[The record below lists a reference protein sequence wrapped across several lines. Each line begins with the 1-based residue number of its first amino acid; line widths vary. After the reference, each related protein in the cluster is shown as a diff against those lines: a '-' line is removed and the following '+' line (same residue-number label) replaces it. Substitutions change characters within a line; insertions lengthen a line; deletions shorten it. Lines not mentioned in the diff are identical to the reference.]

1 MSINWFPGHMHKA
14 ILEMKKTLPTIDV
27 IIEVLDA
34 RIPYSS
40 ENPVI
45 AKLRGA
51 PLDVEADAEGRGARA
66 PLKPLIKLLNKSDLA
81 DPDATQA
88 WIDAFERERGV
99 KAMAVSTQQ
108 PERIRGLAELCRKL
122 APTARQGA
130 GAINALITG
139 IPNVGKSTLIN
150 TLAGRPVAKT
160 GNEPAITKGQQIINL
175 HNGIMLVDT
184 PGILWPKIENPN
196 SGYRLAATGA
206 IKNTAMSYD
215 DVAFF
220 AVEFLLK
227 NYPELLKQRFK
238 LAQLPATELEL
249 LEIVGRQRGC
259 LASGGVVNIEQISR
273 IVLTEFRDGVLGR
286 ITLETPEV
294 AARERIAVQA
304 AIEKKNAELAEKKL
318 QRKNKSKGVR

>member
-45 AKLRGA
+45 AKLRGT
-51 PLDVEADAEGRGARA
+51 PLDGATSTT
-66 PLKPLIKLLNKSDLA
+66 PPKPLIKLLNKSDLA
-81 DPDATQA
+81 DPETTQA

-99 KAMAVSTQQ
+99 KALAVSTEQ
-108 PERIRGLAELCRKL
+108 PERIRGIKDLCRKL
-122 APTARQGA
+122 APAKGVGA
-130 GAINALITG
+130 LNVLITG

-150 TLAGRPVAKT
+150 TLAGRQMAKT

-175 HNGIMLVDT
+175 HDGIMLVDT
-184 PGILWPKIENPN
+184 PGILWPKIDNEN

-220 AVEFLLK
+220 TVGFLLK
-227 NYPELLKQRFK
+227 AYPELLKQRFK

-249 LEIVGRQRGC
+249 LEVVGRQRGC

-294 AARERIAVQA
+294 AARERIEVQA

-318 QRKNKSKGVR
+318 QRKNKFKTQR

>member
-14 ILEMKKTLPTIDV
+14 ILELKKTLPTVDV

-45 AKLRGA
+45 AKLSADRARG
-51 PLDVEADAEGRGARA
+51 D
-66 PLKPLIKLLNKSDLA
+66 KPLIKLLNKSDLA
-81 DPDATQA
+81 DPAATQA

-108 PERIRGLAELCRKL
+108 PDRIRGLADLCRKL
-122 APTARQGA
+122 APKAVQGV
-130 GAINALITG
+130 GALNVLITG
-139 IPNVGKSTLIN
+139 IPNVGKSTIIN
-150 TLAGRPVAKT
+150 TLAGRPIAKT
-160 GNEPAITKGQQIINL
+160 GNEPAITKGQQVINL
-175 HNGIMLVDT
+175 HNGIMLIDT
-184 PGILWPKIENPN
+184 PGILWPKIDNEN

-220 AVEFLLK
+220 AVDFLLK
-227 NYPELLKQRFK
+227 HYPELLKQRFK
-238 LAQLPATELEL
+238 LAELPATEVGL
-249 LEIVGRQRGC
+249 LEVVGRQRGC
-259 LASGGVVNIEQISR
+259 LSSGGVVNIEQISR
-273 IVLTEFRDGVLGR
+273 IVLTEFREGVLGR

-294 AARERIAVQA
+294 AARERIVVQEM
-304 AIEKKNAELAEKKL
+304 IERKNAELAEKKL
-318 QRKNKSKGVR
+318 QRKNRFKSQR

>member
-14 ILEMKKTLPTIDV
+14 ILEIRKTLPTIDV
-27 IIEVLDA
+27 LIEVLDA

-45 AKLRGA
+45 AKFRN
-51 PLDVEADAEGRGARA
+51 D
-66 PLKPLIKLLNKSDLA
+66 KPLIKLLNKSDLA
-81 DPDATQA
+81 DPDVTQA

-99 KAMAVSTQQ
+99 KALAVSTQQ
-108 PERIRGLAELCRKL
+108 PERIRALADLCRKL
-122 APTARQGA
+122 APAAVGGVGA
-130 GAINALITG
+130 LNALITG

-150 TLAGRPVAKT
+150 TLAGRTIAKT
-160 GNEPAITKGQQIINL
+160 GNEPAITKGQQIIDL
-175 HNGIMLVDT
+175 RNGIMLVDT
-184 PGILWPKIENPN
+184 PGILWPKIENEN

-220 AVEFLLK
+220 TVDFLLK

-238 LAQLPATELEL
+238 LDALPGTELEF
-249 LEIVGRQRGC
+249 LEKVGRQRGC
-259 LASGGVVNIEQISR
+259 LAAGNTVNIGQISR

-286 ITLETPEV
+286 ISLETPEV
-294 AARERIAVQA
+294 AARERSAVQ
-304 AIEKKNAELAEKKL
+304 EKIDRRNAEEAARKLA
-318 QRKNKSKGVR
+318 RKQKFRARD

>member
-14 ILEMKKTLPTIDV
+14 ILEIRKTLPTIDV
-27 IIEVLDA
+27 MIEVLDA

-40 ENPVI
+40 ENPVV
-45 AKLRGA
+45 AKLRGDSSSSGRRE
-51 PLDVEADAEGRGARA
+51 PL
-66 PLKPLIKLLNKSDLA
+66 PLIKLLNKSDLA
-81 DPDATQA
+81 DPDITQA

-99 KAMAVSTQQ
+99 KALAVTTQQ
-108 PERIRGLAELCRKL
+108 PERIRALADLCRKL
-122 APTARQGA
+122 APEAARGVGA
-130 GAINALITG
+130 LNALITG

-150 TLAGRPVAKT
+150 TLAGRQMAKT

-184 PGILWPKIENPN
+184 PGILWPKIENEN

-220 AVEFLLK
+220 AIDFLLK
-227 NYPELLKQRFK
+227 NYPDLLRQRFR
-238 LAQLPATELEL
+238 LATLPATEMEF

-259 LASGGVVNIEQISR
+259 LASGNTVNIEQISR
-273 IVLTEFRDGVLGR
+273 IVLTEFRDGVIGR
-286 ITLETPEV
+286 ITLETPEM
-294 AARERIAVQA
+294 AARERIAVQEA
-304 AIEKKNAELAEKKL
+304 MEKRKAEQAEKKL
-318 QRKNKSKGVR
+318 QRKQKFKVREE

>member
-45 AKLRGA
+45 AKMRGE
-51 PLDVEADAEGRGARA
+51 PLDTDAAVKPGSN
-66 PLKPLIKLLNKSDLA
+66 PPKPLIKLLNKSDLA
-81 DPDATQA
+81 DPEVTQA
-88 WIDAFERERGV
+88 WIEAFERERGV
-99 KAMAVSTQQ
+99 KALAVTSEQ
-108 PERIRGLAELCRKL
+108 PERIRGLADLCRKL
-122 APTARQGA
+122 APRAIEGVGA
-130 GAINALITG
+130 LNALITG
-139 IPNVGKSTLIN
+139 IPNVGKSTIIN
-150 TLAGRPVAKT
+150 TLAGRQIAKT

-184 PGILWPKIENPN
+184 PGILWPKIENEN

-215 DVAFF
+215 DVAIF
-220 AVEFLLK
+220 AVDFLLK

-238 LAQLPATELEL
+238 LTQLPPTEIEFLNV
-249 LEIVGRQRGC
+249 VGRQRGC
-259 LASGGVVNIEQISR
+259 LATGGVVNIEQISR

-286 ITLETPEV
+286 ISLETPEV
-294 AARERIAVQA
+294 AARERIVVREM
-304 AIEKKNAELAEKKL
+304 IERKNAELAEKKL
-318 QRKNKSKGVR
+318 LRKKKFKS

>member
-51 PLDVEADAEGRGARA
+51 PLDVEADASMA
-66 PLKPLIKLLNKSDLA
+66 PPKPLIKLLNKSDLA
-81 DPDATQA
+81 DPEVTQA

-99 KAMAVSTQQ
+99 KALAVSAQQ
-108 PERIRGLAELCRKL
+108 PERIRGLADLCRKL
-122 APTARQGA
+122 APTAAQGV
-130 GAINALITG
+130 GALNALITG

-150 TLAGRPVAKT
+150 TLAGRQIAKT

-175 HNGIMLVDT
+175 HNGIMLIDT
-184 PGILWPKIENPN
+184 PGILWPKIDNEN

-215 DVAFF
+215 DVAVF
-220 AVEFLLK
+220 AVDFLLK
-227 NYPELLKQRFK
+227 NYPDLLKQRFK
-238 LAQLPATELEL
+238 LTQLPATELEFL
-249 LEIVGRQRGC
+249 NVVGRQRGC

-286 ITLETPEV
+286 ISLETPEV
-294 AARERIAVQA
+294 AARERIAVRA

-318 QRKNKSKGVR
+318 QRKGKFKTQR

>member
-51 PLDVEADAEGRGARA
+51 PLDADAAAKAGSM
-66 PLKPLIKLLNKSDLA
+66 PPKPLIKLLNKSDLA
-81 DPDATQA
+81 DPDVTQA

-99 KAMAVSTQQ
+99 KALAVSTEQ
-108 PERIRGLAELCRKL
+108 PERIRGLADLCRKL
-122 APTARQGA
+122 APKAAEGVGA
-130 GAINALITG
+130 LNALITG
-139 IPNVGKSTLIN
+139 IPNVGKSTIIN
-150 TLAGRPVAKT
+150 TLAGRQIAKT

-175 HNGIMLVDT
+175 HNGIMLIDT
-184 PGILWPKIENPN
+184 PGILWPKIDNEN

-215 DVAFF
+215 DVAIF
-220 AVEFLLK
+220 AVDFLLK

-238 LAQLPATELEL
+238 LTQLPPTELEF
-249 LEIVGRQRGC
+249 LEVVGRQRGC
-259 LASGGVVNIEQISR
+259 LATGGVVNIEQISR

-294 AARERIAVQA
+294 AARERLVVREM
-304 AIEKKNAELAEKKL
+304 IERKNAELAEKKL
-318 QRKNKSKGVR
+318 QRKKKFKTQ